1 MNNNTS
7 VVTDLYSTSDIKQVR
22 EQLIKEQQGLCAMT
36 GYKSSPKDFH
46 LDHRHDQQQH
56 VRAALYKQANM
67 ALGKVENL
75 WTRYLSYWYEGN
87 LQQFLRQTADYLDK
101 TEKQHPRWRHTG
113 WMQKARTAY
122 NALKEQDKEK
132 VLLTLSKSL
141 GEVLE
146 PSSNGKERKKKFDK
160 LVLDR
165 RLGFDVILRCINEVK
180 NKAS

>member
-22 EQLIKEQQGLCAMT
+22 EQLIKEQQGSCAMT
-36 GYKSSPKDFH
+36 GYKASPKDFH
-46 LDHRHDQQQH
+46 LDHKHDQQQH

-122 NALKEQDKEK
+122 NTLKEQDKEK
-132 VLLTLSKSL
+132 VLAKLCERSKTLY
-141 GEVLE
+141 E
-146 PSSNGKERKKKFDK
+146 PSVNGKERKQKFDR
-160 LVLDR
+160 LLLDR
-165 RLGFDVILRCINEVK
+165 SLGFSVILGAINS
-180 NKAS
+180 NR